1 MLLGALLAFMFSRSG
16 GSLKIEDDKHVF
28 QAMVIEAAGSF
39 FFIMIFLI
47 NTELNSRFFHEPG
60 FRHLVIAAAYVWAI
74 ELSRKLAGGSINPA
88 FGLCVNITMFM
99 DTGKGEELKWIWLY
113 IFLPFAGSI
122 LALVFHEFIFK
133 KSQEGIDEIERSQ
146 SRNDDISYHPPT
158 VPTE

>member
-1 MLLGALLAFMFSRSG
+1 MFSRSG

-39 FFIMIFLI
+39 FFITIFLI

-60 FRHLVIAAAYVWAI
+60 FRLLVIAAAYVWAI

-113 IFLPFAGSI
+113 IFLPFSGSI
-122 LALVFHEFIFK
+122 LALIFHEFIFK
-133 KSQEGIDEIERSQ
+133 KSQEGIDEIQRSQ
-146 SRNDDISYHPPT
+146 SRNDDISYHPPS
-158 VPTE
+158 VANE

>member
-1 MLLGALLAFMFSRSG
+1 
-16 GSLKIEDDKHVF
+16 
-28 QAMVIEAAGSF
+28 
-39 FFIMIFLI
+39 
-47 NTELNSRFFHEPG
+47 
-60 FRHLVIAAAYVWAI
+60 
-74 ELSRKLAGGSINPA
+74 
-88 FGLCVNITMFM
+88 MFM